1 MTEFWN
7 SVVTIAIAIIGI
19 AGLAVIVSKNANT
32 SGVLTAG
39 GQAASGFLSTA
50 LSPVTGGSGSGL
62 PNLGNS
68 LSFNN
73 GANFLN

>member
-19 AGLAVIVSKNANT
+19 AGLAVIVSKQSNT

-39 GQAASGFLSTA
+39 GSAASSFLSTA
-50 LSPVTGGSGSGL
+50 LSPVTGNQSNFGGFSNTGA
-62 PNLGNS
+62 
-68 LSFNN
+68 SF
-73 GANFLN
+73 L